1 MKHKLIDFPRRFQ
14 TLSRKKKRIII
25 FAAAFCLL
33 LAAAGYTLFIAPLKD
48 KDVWVYKET
57 EVERGRL
64 TLGVTESGA
73 LEYGIKNILYDLD
86 LETGEQDEDDEE
98 EETTQRYLKVEEVYV
113 APGQRISP
121 GDPLIKF
128 TDTSV
133 GSVRRLLEGALV
145 DAKSEYSEA
154 EAEYEL
160 AVLEAK
166 TDYDT
171 RKVSQ
176 SFADS
181 LYRSSKSTI
190 DNDISEIQVEISQ
203 RTANITALEEKAA
216 AAQEDYE
223 EALEE
228 YQAVKATMDITE
240 KDNTVNFMT
249 VQSEYLSAQSNC
261 QNTKTALEQ
270 AQEKLS
276 ENAEQITRLQDKLQ
290 AAQGKRTIDKLDA
303 EQTYRESVLN
313 GQNAEITY
321 NAKLESLKEE
331 LAEAQKDVE
340 LAQERLDALEAF
352 VEGDGIL
359 YADGEGVVTSVG
371 YEAGDVLSA
380 KGTVVSYA
388 SPEDMSISVDVT
400 QEDVVS
406 MFVGDKVEISFAA
419 YPDTIY
425 EGTIHS
431 INTTADS
438 RTSATISY
446 TVVISVEGDTS
457 LLYGGMTADITFVT
471 EEKEDALY
479 VSRKAIVEQGGKT
492 FVYIS
497 GALGAKELKEVETGL
512 SNSIYTEIVSGLEEG
527 DTVYIASRV
536 SSEAEVDDTAQ
547 DTGNSGNNGSLNGD
561 VAGSFSE
568 DGGSGIDMVPGSAGG
583 TEAGGGPVGG
593 SNDAMRGNGAPMGQM
608 PGGGA

>member
-1 MKHKLIDFPRRFQ
+1 MKHKLIDFPRRFK

-33 LAAAGYTLFIAPLKD
+33 LAAAGYTIFIVPLKD
-48 KDVWVYKET
+48 KEVWVYKET

-73 LEYGIKNILYDLD
+73 LEYGIQNILYDLN
-86 LETGEQDEDDEE
+86 LEVGEEDDNDDDDEE
-98 EETTQRYLKVEEVYV
+98 EETAQRYLKVEEVYV
-113 APGQRISP
+113 ASGQRISP
-121 GDPLIKF
+121 GDPLMKF
-128 TDTSV
+128 TDASV

-181 LYRSSKSTI
+181 LYRYSASTI

-203 RTANITALEEKAA
+203 RTANVTALEEKLAD
-216 AAQEDYE
+216 AQEDYE
-223 EALEE
+223 EAFEE
-228 YQAVKATMDITE
+228 YQAAKTVMDITE

-249 VQSEYLSAQSNC
+249 IQSEYLTAQSKC
-261 QNTKTALEQ
+261 QNAKTALEQ
-270 AQEKLS
+270 AKEKLS
-276 ENAEQITRLQDKLQ
+276 ENAEQITRLQEKLQ
-290 AAQGKRTIDKLDA
+290 TAQGKHTIDKLDA

-313 GQNAEITY
+313 GQNAEIIY

-331 LAEAQKDVE
+331 LAEAQEDVE
-340 LAQERLDALEAF
+340 LAQERLEALEAF
-352 VEGDGIL
+352 LGDDGIL

-371 YEAGDVLSA
+371 YEAGDVLTT
-380 KGTVVSYA
+380 KGTVISYA

-400 QEDVVS
+400 QEDVVT
-406 MFVGDKVEISFAA
+406 MFVGDKVEIWFAA
-419 YPDTIY
+419 YPETPY

-446 TVVISVEGDTS
+446 TAVISVEGDTS
-457 LLYGGMTADITFVT
+457 LLYGGMTADVTFVT
-471 EEKEDALY
+471 EEKEDVLY

-492 FVYIS
+492 YVYVS
-497 GALGAKELKEVETGL
+497 GALGKKELKEVETGL
-512 SNSIYTEIVSGLEEG
+512 SNSMYTEIVSGLEEG

-547 DTGNSGNNGSLNGD
+547 DTGSSVNNGSLSGD
-561 VAGSFSE
+561 MAGSLSE
-568 DGGSGIDMVPGSAGG
+568 KGVFG
-583 TEAGGGPVGG
+583 
-593 SNDAMRGNGAPMGQM
+593 NDAMRGNNAPMGQM
-608 PGGGA
+608 PGGGS